1 MWLHKHGELFM
12 KFYLDCND
20 FHRPVLSGMCI
31 FKKNDI
37 EARQGR

>member
-1 MWLHKHGELFM
+1 M